1 MPGYAP
7 AVGTPGVRMK
17 RMLLRGCVAA
27 MVVAAALVP
36 AAVAE
41 ADPAGLTRIITDP
54 FSNSTSKH
62 ATAVEPDTFAFGN
75 TFVATAQTG
84 RFFNGGASG
93 IGYAT
98 TNDGGATWTSGVL
111 PNITSQQL
119 ASSPF
124 ERVSDPSVAY
134 DAQDN
139 VWLISSIPLLPS
151 REVPKVYVSRST
163 DGGATFG
170 NPITVANAGPGSD
183 FDKNWTACDN
193 HASSPFYGNCYTTFD
208 DFGDGDRLK
217 VSTSTDG
224 GLTWGPARNTANNA
238 TGIGGQ
244 PVVQPNGTVIIPA
257 ANAFETKIIAFRS
270 TNGGASW
277 SRTRRVASALSHDPA
292 GNLRSGPLPTAEIDA
307 NGNVYVA
314 WQDCRFRTNCSSNDI
329 VMSTSTNGTSW
340 ASPVRVPIGT
350 TTDGADNFI
359 PGIGVEPSTSGS
371 SAKLGLTFYSYDN
384 AACGS
389 SCALKAR
396 YTQSNDG
403 GTNWSAPVTL
413 AGPFGLNL
421 IVDTSQGRMVGDYI
435 STSWLGGKA
444 FGAFAVGQTPTDGKD
459 FDEAIFVPAGGLNVT
474 GSFNNTSQGDR
485 VVTSNNGALHAN
497 QHSAVRRR

>member
-1 MPGYAP
+1 M
-7 AVGTPGVRMK
+7 T
-17 RMLLRGCVAA
+17 RMLFRGCVAA
-27 MVVAAALVP
+27 TVVAAALVP

-54 FSNSTSKH
+54 FSNSTSQH

-75 TFVATAQTG
+75 NFVATSQTG
-84 RFFNGGASG
+84 RFSNGGASG
-93 IGYAT
+93 IGYAR
-98 TNDGGATWTSGVL
+98 TNDGGATWTGDVL

-139 VWLISSIPLLPS
+139 VWLISSLPIPPNHV
-151 REVPKVYVSRST
+151 VPKVYVSRSI
-163 DGGATFG
+163 DGGTTFG
-170 NPITVANAGPGSD
+170 DPITVANGGPGAD

-224 GLTWGPARNTANNA
+224 GLTWGPAKNTANNA

-244 PVVQPNGTVIIPA
+244 PVAQPNGTVIIPA
-257 ANAFETKIIAFRS
+257 ANAFETKIIAFSS

-277 SRTRRVASALSHDPA
+277 SRTRRVAAALSHDPA

-307 NGNVYVA
+307 SGKVYVA

-329 VMSTSTNGTSW
+329 VISTSTNGTRW
-340 ASPVRVPIGT
+340 TSPVRVPIGT
-350 TTDGADNFI
+350 TTDGADQFI
-359 PGIGVEPSTSGS
+359 PGIGVEPSTSGP

-389 SCALKAR
+389 SCALKAG
-396 YTQSNDG
+396 YIQSNDG
-403 GTNWSAPVTL
+403 GTTWSAPVTL
-413 AGPFGLNL
+413 AGPFSLNL
-421 IVDTSQGRMVGDYI
+421 IADTSQGRMVGDYI

-459 FDEAIFVPAGGLNVT
+459 FDEAIFVPTGGLNVT
-474 GSFNNTSQGDR
+474 GPFNNSSQGDR
-485 VVTSNNGALHAN
+485 VVTTNNGALHAN
-497 QHSAVRRR
+497 QHAAVRRR